1 MPYIR
6 ALIASSE
13 SPMTKTKYQYNKE
26 TCQYE
31 IVVVSRRIKLLRGF
45 IYLFGAT
52 IVAAS
57 VLLLV
62 FKSNS
67 TPKELSLNEQRQ
79 LLDMQWSMLKQE
91 IIDINDRLITLQIH
105 DEDFREILE
114 LETLPIEIREA
125 GIGGNDEFESLEQQ
139 NLIFKARIIDAYRQ
153 ISKLRAKLN
162 IETLS
167 LDTIAKYAE
176 ARDHYWSH
184 LPAIQPV
191 ANKDLRRLSTV
202 FGMRLNPVLG
212 KMMPHKGFDFMA
224 KPGTPIYAT
233 GDGVVTVAY
242 MTHGGFGNQVMID
255 HGYGYRTRYAH
266 LNKEN
271 PFAVKVGDR
280 VKRGQLIGY
289 MGNTGRSAGTH
300 LHYEVLENGRQVV
313 PIGFFQKELESDSY
327 ARLLELAKLNDQPM
341 DY

>member
-1 MPYIR
+1 M
-6 ALIASSE
+6 A
-13 SPMTKTKYQYNKE
+13 KTKYQYNKE

-31 IVVVSRRIKLLRGF
+31 VVVISPRIKLLRGF
-45 IYLFGAT
+45 LYLLGAT
-52 IVAAS
+52 IVASSA
-57 VLLLV
+57 LLLV
-62 FKSNS
+62 FRSNQ
-67 TPKELSLNEQRQ
+67 TPKELGLVEQRQ
-79 LLDMQWSMLKQE
+79 MLDLQWAMLRKE
-91 IIDINDRLITLQIH
+91 MVDINDRLITLQIH

-114 LETLPIEIREA
+114 LETLPVEIRDA
-125 GIGGNDEFESLEQQ
+125 GIGGNDEFEFLEEQ
-139 NLIFKARIIDAYRQ
+139 NLIFKTRIVEAYRQ

-176 ARDHYWSH
+176 ERDHYWSH
-184 LPAIQPV
+184 MPAIQPV

-202 FGMRLNPVLG
+202 YGMRMNPVLG
-212 KMMPHKGFDFMA
+212 KMMPHRGFDFMA
-224 KPGTPIYAT
+224 KPGTPIYST

-255 HGYGYRTRYAH
+255 HSYGYKTRYAH
-266 LNKEN
+266 LNKEK

-289 MGNTGRSAGTH
+289 MGNTGRSAGPH
-300 LHYEVLENGRQVV
+300 LHYEVLENGRQVI

-327 ARLLELAKLNDQPM
+327 SRLLDLAKLNDQPM